1 MHINH
6 VKFHTAE
13 ALPDIIAGLRARGF
27 TLVTVGQLISELNPG
42 VPAVGAAR

>member
-6 VKFHTAE
+6 LKFHTAE

-27 TLVTVGQLISELNPG
+27 TLVTVGELISGLPG
-42 VPAVGAAR
+42 SSAVGAMP

>member
-6 VKFHTAE
+6 LKFHTAE

-27 TLVTVGQLISELNPG
+27 TLVTVGELISALPG
-42 VPAVGAAR
+42 SPAVGAMP